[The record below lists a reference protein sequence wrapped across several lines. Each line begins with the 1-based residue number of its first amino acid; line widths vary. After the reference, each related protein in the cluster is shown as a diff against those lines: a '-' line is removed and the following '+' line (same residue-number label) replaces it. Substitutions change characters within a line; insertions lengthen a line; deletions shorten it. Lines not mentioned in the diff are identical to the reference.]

1 MRFVFTPPADHAAG
15 LLTLPWSVPLAEWHD
30 DRLVEIRQRGIS
42 RHVVRFVYDDGVLY
56 ALKELNERLAR
67 REYQALR
74 ALADLNIPAVEAVG
88 IAVDRDPDH
97 PDADAILVTRFL
109 TYATTYRAVFSHPRG
124 IQPIDGLLDA
134 LVELLVRL
142 HLSGFFWGDCSLSN
156 TLFRHDAGTL
166 EAYLVDAET
175 SEQHPALSDGQR
187 EYDIELATERVAGEL
202 LDLQAG
208 NLLQDDVDPFEIA
221 EELRQRYQSLWQELT
236 REEILR
242 PEDQRRRIAERLHR
256 LNKLGFDA
264 NEVELVPTP
273 EGNKLRL
280 RTRVSES
287 GHFARQLF
295 LRTGIDA
302 GENQARRLLNDIA
315 GFRAYLEQKE
325 GHPVSEIVAANRWL
339 EEIYDPVI
347 AAIPE
352 ELRGRLPPA
361 EIFHEILEHR
371 WYMSETAGR
380 DVGTTA
386 ATKDYLEQ
394 VLPEAPQ
401 PLDETLGDATG
412 PIDAVTGPLDE
423 RPPRRASWPR
433 PGIYQRPGYASASGS
448 PRSWSSRS
456 ATAAC
461 VSSWTPRLRPRSA
474 TSAATPM
481 ITAMA

>member
-15 LLTLPWSVPLAEWHD
+15 LLTLPWSEPLAEWRD
-30 DRLVEIRQRGIS
+30 ERLVEIRQRGIS
-42 RHVVRFVYDDGVLY
+42 RHVVRFVYDDGELY

-67 REYQALR
+67 REYRLLR
-74 ALADLNIPAVEAVG
+74 ALAELNVPAVEVVG
-88 IAVDRDPDH
+88 VAVDRDGTDREQPGL
-97 PDADAILVTRFL
+97 DAILVTRFL
-109 TYATTYRAVFSHPRG
+109 AYATTYRAVFSNPRG
-124 IQPIDGLLDA
+124 LQPTDGLLDA

-175 SEQHPALSDGQR
+175 SEHHPALSDGQR
-187 EYDIELATERVAGEL
+187 DYDIELATERVAGEL

-208 NLLQDDVDPFEIA
+208 ELLQGDVDPFEIA
-221 EELRQRYQSLWQELT
+221 EELGQRYRSLWQELN

-264 NEVELVPTP
+264 DEVELIPTP

-280 RTRVSES
+280 RTRVAES

-295 LRTGIDA
+295 LRTGIDS

-325 GHPVSEIVAANRWL
+325 DHPVSEIVAANRWL

-371 WYMSETAGR
+371 WYMTEAAGS
-380 DVGTTA
+380 DVGTA
-386 ATKDYLEQ
+386 AAARSYFQT
-394 VLPEAPQ
+394 VLPGVPELPSEDGPA
-401 PLDETLGDATG
+401 GDSG
-412 PIDAVTGPLDE
+412 M
-423 RPPRRASWPR
+423 PP
-433 PGIYQRPGYASASGS
+433 
-448 PRSWSSRS
+448 
-456 ATAAC
+456 
-461 VSSWTPRLRPRSA
+461 
-474 TSAATPM
+474 
-481 ITAMA
+481 

>member
-1 MRFVFTPPADHAAG
+1 VRFVFTPPADHAAG
-15 LLTLPWSVPLAEWHD
+15 LLTLPWPLPLANWRDE
-30 DRLVEIRQRGIS
+30 RLVEIRQRGIS
-42 RHVVRFVYDDGVLY
+42 RHVVRFVYDDGTLY
-56 ALKELNERLAR
+56 ALKELSERLAR
-67 REYQALR
+67 REYRLLR
-74 ALADLNIPAVEAVG
+74 ALAGLNIPAVEAIG
-88 IAVDRDPDH
+88 IAVDRDPDN
-97 PDADAILVTRFL
+97 PEADAILVTRFL

-124 IQPIDGLLDA
+124 IQPADGLLDA

-187 EYDIELATERVAGEL
+187 EYDIELATERIAGEL

-208 NLLQDDVDPFEIA
+208 GRLQDDIDPFEIA
-221 EELRQRYQSLWQELT
+221 EELGRRYQSLWQELN
-236 REEILR
+236 REEILS
-242 PEDQRRRIAERLHR
+242 PADQRRRIAERLHR

-264 NEVELVPTP
+264 DEVELIPTP

-280 RTRVSES
+280 RTRVAES
-287 GHFARQLF
+287 GHFGRQLF

-315 GFRAYLEQKE
+315 SFRAYLEHKE

-352 ELRGRLPPA
+352 DLRGRMPPA

-371 WYMSETAGR
+371 WYMSEAAGR

-386 ATKDYLEQ
+386 ATKDYLQQ
-394 VLPEAPQ
+394 VLPKAPE
-401 PLDETLGDATG
+401 PLEESLDDATG
-412 PIDAVTGPLDE
+412 PIEVVTGPFDE
-423 RPPRRASWPR
+423 A
-433 PGIYQRPGYASASGS
+433 AAASGDL
-448 PRSWSSRS
+448 
-456 ATAAC
+456 A
-461 VSSWTPRLRPRSA
+461 
-474 TSAATPM
+474 
-481 ITAMA
+481 

>member
-1 MRFVFTPPADHAAG
+1 VRFVFTPPADHAAG
-15 LLTLPWSVPLAEWHD
+15 LLTLPWPVPLAEWRD

-42 RHVVRFVYDDGVLY
+42 RHVVRFVYDDGTLY
-56 ALKELNERLAR
+56 ALKELSERLAR
-67 REYQALR
+67 REFRLLR
-74 ALADLNIPAVEAVG
+74 AMAVLNVPAAEAVG
-88 IAVDRDPDH
+88 IAVDRDPEN

-156 TLFRHDAGTL
+156 ALFRHDAGTL

-187 EYDIELATERVAGEL
+187 DYDIDLATERVTGEL
-202 LDLQAG
+202 LDLQAAG
-208 NLLQDDVDPFEIA
+208 LLQADVDPMEIA
-221 EELRQRYQSLWQELT
+221 EELGQRYRSLWRELT

-242 PEDQRRRIAERLHR
+242 PGDQQRRIAARLHR
-256 LNKLGFDA
+256 LNNLGFDA
-264 NEVELVPTP
+264 DEVELIPTP

-315 GFRAYLEQKE
+315 GYRAWMERKD
-325 GHPVSEIVAANRWL
+325 GVPSSEIVATNRWL
-339 EEIYDPVI
+339 EEIYDPMV

-371 WYMSETAGR
+371 WYMSEAAGH
-380 DVGTTA
+380 DVGTQA
-386 ATKDYLEQ
+386 AINDYLKH
-394 VLPEAPQ
+394 VLPAAPQ
-401 PLDETLGDATG
+401 PLDETLGEVTG
-412 PIDAVTGPLDE
+412 PMEALTGPLDE
-423 RPPRRASWPR
+423 
-433 PGIYQRPGYASASGS
+433 Q
-448 PRSWSSRS
+448 
-456 ATAAC
+456 AA
-461 VSSWTPRLRPRSA
+461 VRGER
-474 TSAATPM
+474 M
-481 ITAMA
+481 

>member
-42 RHVVRFVYDDGVLY
+42 RHVVRFVYDDGMLY

-67 REYQALR
+67 REYRVLR
-74 ALADLNIPAVEAVG
+74 ALADLNVPAVEAIG

-97 PDADAILVTRFL
+97 PDADAILVTKFL

-124 IQPIDGLLDA
+124 VQPIDGLLDA

-208 NLLQDDVDPFEIA
+208 DLLQADVDPFEIA
-221 EELRQRYQSLWQELT
+221 EELGQRYQSLWQELT

-242 PEDQRRRIAERLHR
+242 PGDQRRRIAERLHR

-264 NEVELVPTP
+264 DEVELIPTP

-315 GFRAYLEQKE
+315 GFRAYLEHKE

-339 EEIYDPVI
+339 EEIYNPVI

-371 WYMSETAGR
+371 WYMSEAAGR

-386 ATKDYLEQ
+386 ATRDYLEQ

-401 PLDETLGDATG
+401 PLNETLGDVTG
-412 PIDAVTGPLDE
+412 PMDAVTGPLDE
-423 RPPRRASWPR
+423 PAT
-433 PGIYQRPGYASASGS
+433 ASGEL
-448 PRSWSSRS
+448 
-456 ATAAC
+456 A
-461 VSSWTPRLRPRSA
+461 
-474 TSAATPM
+474 
-481 ITAMA
+481 

>member
-15 LLTLPWSVPLAEWHD
+15 LLTLPWPAPLAEWQD
-30 DRLVEIRQRGIS
+30 ERLVEIRQRGIS
-42 RHVVRFVYDDGVLY
+42 RHVVRFVYDDGTLY
-56 ALKELNERLAR
+56 ALKELSERLAR
-67 REYQALR
+67 REYHLLR
-74 ALADLNIPAVEAVG
+74 AMADLNVPAVEAVG
-88 IAVDRDPDH
+88 IAVDRDPAN
-97 PDADAILVTRFL
+97 PDADAVLVTRFL

-187 EYDIELATERVAGEL
+187 DYDIDLAIERVAGEL
-202 LDLQAG
+202 LDLQAASR
-208 NLLQDDVDPFEIA
+208 LHDDVDPLEIA
-221 EELRQRYQSLWQELT
+221 DELGRRYASLWRELT
-236 REEILR
+236 REEVLR
-242 PEDQRRRIAERLHR
+242 PGDQRRRIAERLQR
-256 LNKLGFDA
+256 LNTLGFDA
-264 NEVELVPTP
+264 NEVELIPTP

-315 GFRAYLEQKE
+315 GYRAWLERKE
-325 GHPVSEIVAANRWL
+325 GRPVSEIVAVNRWL

-352 ELRGRLPPA
+352 ELRGRMPPA

-371 WYMSETAGR
+371 WYMSEAAGR
-380 DVGTTA
+380 DVGTAA
-386 ATKDYLEQ
+386 ATRDYLKH
-394 VLPEAPQ
+394 VLPAAPQ
-401 PLDETLGDATG
+401 PLDETLGE
-412 PIDAVTGPLDE
+412 VTGPLEALTGPFDE
-423 RPPRRASWPR
+423 P
-433 PGIYQRPGYASASGS
+433 
-448 PRSWSSRS
+448 
-456 ATAAC
+456 TAA
-461 VSSWTPRLRPRSA
+461 RGERA
-474 TSAATPM
+474 
-481 ITAMA
+481 